1 MKKIK
6 ETNTSNK
13 RNNRVNSEPS
23 KDLLVSLKEIEDY
36 KKGKVQLPCF
46 ATTEELFK
54 YLDN

>member
-6 ETNTSNK
+6 ESNK
-13 RNNRVNSEPS
+13 KDNKVNSKPS
-23 KDLLVSLKEIEDY
+23 KDLLVSLKEIENY